1 MKPQFIPDTK
11 QKWLQITGIV
21 YKQQDTAVRFQV
33 GEVLNKKN
41 VRESLRL
48 MILEGEIFLI
58 CFRTGVSRITELTI
72 PVSESTSQIAKDQR

>member
-21 YKQQDTAVRFQV
+21 YKQQDPAVRFQV

-41 VRESLRL
+41 ARESLRL

-58 CFRTGVSRITELTI
+58 CFRTRGSPFFIT
-72 PVSESTSQIAKDQR
+72 

>member
-41 VRESLRL
+41 ARESLRL

-58 CFRTGVSRITELTI
+58 CWGVKNYRTDNKAEGILTNFE
-72 PVSESTSQIAKDQR
+72 P

>member
-11 QKWLQITGIV
+11 QKCLQITGIV
-21 YKQQDTAVRFQV
+21 YKQQDPAVRFQV